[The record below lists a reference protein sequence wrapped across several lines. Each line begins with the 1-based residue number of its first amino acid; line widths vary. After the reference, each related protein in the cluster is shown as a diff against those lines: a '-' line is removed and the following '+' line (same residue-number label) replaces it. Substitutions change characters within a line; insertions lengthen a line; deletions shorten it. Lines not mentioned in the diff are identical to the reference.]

1 MGSGNWP
8 RRWRLLLVAVLASAQ
23 SRAEPPPT
31 FPSRVELVRLDV
43 VVVDREGR
51 PVEGLTAADFQ
62 VEENGRPRKVESF
75 EPIVVRVR
83 TPAPPSGGARPT
95 LVAEPQTH
103 VAEEGRCVL
112 IFVDDVHLASS
123 TAQQLRLQLVPFVE
137 REVRD
142 GDWVMLVAP
151 QAHVRWTARTAWER
165 AQIPRIP
172 RAHRRPVLPG
182 PFPEPR
188 LGVRG
193 HGGGRAATPGAAR
206 RFSRRRRPH
215 RRPEPPLRGGLRRRA
230 TAYRD
235 DVTGASRGGRIPC
248 RRARAQVPDPL
259 FAGIRPRPR
268 FPEFDEIVD
277 LARRANVAVHFV
289 DPRGLAS
296 TCAESGADPRDCDN
310 SLTGWMKSSA
320 GAISI
325 AQATGGRDSRLNDPV
340 AEVRRVL
347 EESQAYYLIGYE
359 RVDRAARRAPRP
371 GARSEGRAQG
381 PRAKALRGH
390 QAERLEDA
398 RGAGSGHAALDL
410 RRDRPSDAGRR
421 PGACRR
427 AWFELRCDLVRDS
440 RVEADL
446 RGPGR

>member
-62 VEENGRPRKVESF
+62 VEENGRPRTVESF

-83 TPAPPSGGARPT
+83 TLAAPACGSRPM
-95 LVAEPQTH
+95 LAAVPQTH

-112 IFVDDVHLASS
+112 FFVDDIHLASS

-137 REVRD
+137 RELRD

-165 AQIPRIP
+165 AQIPRILGRIGGQYSRDPFRSHVSEFAAMEAVERQPLGP
-172 RAHRRPVLPG
+172 RGGSLGSGDRIGGQNLLFEEVYAVARRRIGTTLPALR
-182 PFPEPR
+182 EAVAS
-188 LGVRG
+188 LAGVRG
-193 HGGGRAATPGAAR
+193 HKSLILYSQGFVLA
-206 RFSRRRRPH
+206 
-215 RRPEPPLRGGLRRRA
+215 
-230 TAYRD
+230 
-235 DVTGASRGGRIPC
+235 
-248 RRARAQVPDPL
+248 
-259 FAGIRPRPR
+259 PR

-296 TCAESGADPRDCDN
+296 TCAESGADPRP
-310 SLTGWMKSSA
+310 T
-320 GAISI
+320 
-325 AQATGGRDSRLNDPV
+325 ATTP
-340 AEVRRVL
+340 
-347 EESQAYYLIGYE
+347 
-359 RVDRAARRAPRP
+359 
-371 GARSEGRAQG
+371 
-381 PRAKALRGH
+381 
-390 QAERLEDA
+390 
-398 RGAGSGHAALDL
+398 
-410 RRDRPSDAGRR
+410 
-421 PGACRR
+421 
-427 AWFELRCDLVRDS
+427 S
-440 RVEADL
+440 RV
-446 RGPGR
+446 G